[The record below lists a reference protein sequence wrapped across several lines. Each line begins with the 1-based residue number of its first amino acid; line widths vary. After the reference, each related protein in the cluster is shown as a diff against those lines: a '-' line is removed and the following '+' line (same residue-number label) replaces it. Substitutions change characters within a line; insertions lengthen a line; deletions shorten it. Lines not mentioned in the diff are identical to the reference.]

1 VDRLQNYIAGKY
13 VDSQS
18 SVATPVIDPTTGV
31 EYLTAPASGPEDVDA
46 ACQAAQE
53 AFDAWRWVTPAERS
67 LALFRIADGLEAR
80 ADEFIAA
87 EARNTGKP
95 LSFLRAE
102 EFPMALDNLRYF
114 ATLAR
119 NLPGVSTGQYVQGF
133 DSALRREPVGVCGCV
148 TPWNYPLAMAVWKV
162 GPALAAGNTVI
173 IKPSDTTP
181 VTTAMFAE
189 IVGEHL
195 PPGVFNVVVGDRDT
209 GRALVSH
216 PLTDLI
222 TVTGSVRAGIEIA
235 GSAATDL
242 KRVQLELGGK
252 APVLVF
258 ADCDLEHTVEGIAT
272 AGFVNAGQDCAASTR
287 VLAHESIAREFTER
301 LVERARRTV
310 YGRPDEDAAE
320 YGPLNN
326 KVQLGRVEGFLDR
339 RPDHAEVPVGGTS
352 DRRDGGFYFRPTVIS
367 GLQQSDEMIQEEI
380 FGPVITIQTFRDE
393 AEAVAKANDVKYG
406 LASSVWTSSHE
417 TAVRVSSLLDFGSV
431 WINCHLVMAA
441 EMPNAGFKHSGYGN
455 DLSVYALDTYTR
467 VKHVMSA
474 IPRP

>member
-1 VDRLQNYIAGKY
+1 VDRLQNYIGGTHT
-13 VDSQS
+13 DPRS
-18 SVATPVIDPTTGV
+18 SATTPVIDPTIGV
-31 EYLTAPASGPEDVDA
+31 EYLAAPVSGPDDVDA
-46 ACQAAQE
+46 ACRAAHE
-53 AFDAWRWVTPAERS
+53 AFDGWRWATPAERS
-67 LALFRIADGLEAR
+67 LALFRIADELEAR
-80 ADEFIAA
+80 ADEFILA

-119 NLPGVSTGQYVQGF
+119 NLPGISTGQYVRGF
-133 DSALRREPVGVCGCV
+133 DSTLRREPVGVCGCV

-162 GPALAAGNTVI
+162 GPALAAGNTVVL
-173 IKPSDTTP
+173 KPSDTTP

-189 IVGEHL
+189 IVGAHL
-195 PPGVFNVVVGDRDT
+195 PPGVFNVIVGDRDT

-222 TVTGSVRAGIEIA
+222 TVTGSVRAGTEIA
-235 GSAATDL
+235 ASAATDL
-242 KRVQLELGGK
+242 KRIQLELGGK

-287 VLAHESIAREFTER
+287 VLVHEPIVGEFTSR
-301 LVERARRTV
+301 LTERAARTV
-310 YGRPDEDAAE
+310 YGRPEEDAAE
-320 YGPLNN
+320 LGPLNN
-326 KVQLGRVEGFLDR
+326 KVQLARVEGFLER
-339 RPDHAEVPVGGTS
+339 RPDHAEVPVGGTP
-352 DRRDGGFYFRPTVIS
+352 DRRDGGYYFRPTVIT
-367 GLQQSDEMIQEEI
+367 GLQQSDEMIREEI
-380 FGPVITIQTFRDE
+380 FGPVITIQTFCDE
-393 AEAVAKANDVKYG
+393 AEAIGKANDVKYG

-431 WINCHLVMAA
+431 WVNCHLVMAA

-474 IPRP
+474 ISRR